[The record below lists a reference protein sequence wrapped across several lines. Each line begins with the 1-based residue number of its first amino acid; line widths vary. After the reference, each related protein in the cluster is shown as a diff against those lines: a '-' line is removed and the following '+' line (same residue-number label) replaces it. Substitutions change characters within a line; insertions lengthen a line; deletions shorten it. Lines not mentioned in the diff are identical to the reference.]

1 MPGCLSYGREGPDA
15 PLFPLSLPLNLF
27 PFHLSLS
34 IPRFSINNSSIHSP
48 PASIYHLKV
57 ASAGTFFDQ
66 ATSRQAHH
74 NLSTYH
80 HLSARHYHSRRSLH
94 SPPINRT
101 LSPGTP
107 RTSSLCQSK
116 ISRPTVRGIASY
128 LIVPNSP
135 TASLHP
141 LHRPPDGATTAQ

>member
-1 MPGCLSYGREGPDA
+1 MPGCLSYDREGPDA

-57 ASAGTFFDQ
+57 ASAGTFLTKQLRDKLTT
-66 ATSRQAHH
+66 TS
-74 NLSTYH
+74 STYR

-94 SPPINRT
+94 PRPSTEPFPQVPRELRVYVNRKSQDLRYVASHSMSPY
-101 LSPGTP
+101 PG
-107 RTSSLCQSK
+107 
-116 ISRPTVRGIASY
+116 RP
-128 LIVPNSP
+128 
-135 TASLHP
+135 
-141 LHRPPDGATTAQ
+141 RPPSPLCIGH